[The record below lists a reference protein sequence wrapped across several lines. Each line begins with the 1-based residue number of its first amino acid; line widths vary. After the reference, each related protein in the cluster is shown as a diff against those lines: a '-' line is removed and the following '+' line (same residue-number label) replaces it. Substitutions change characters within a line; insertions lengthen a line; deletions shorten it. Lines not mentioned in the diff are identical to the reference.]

1 MSRVRPAH
9 LRFAWLPLL
18 VLALVTSMRPALAA
32 DLEELN
38 AEQVRELTQYLLRQ
52 HLCQHAMDQ
61 AFMKRFTK
69 EFLKRLDPSRT
80 VYLQS
85 EVDEKLKISADDL
98 AALAKNLENG
108 DLTFFSD
115 WIKEYK
121 TKLLPRD
128 DEYFAGLKDR
138 KADIGVKIS
147 KDEIEKIKPDS
158 YPATEDERRK
168 RTLLLAR
175 SNFEFYKSYQPEE
188 DAFKLALQTL
198 TRLREQKNK
207 IDAEKDTPKEVM
219 KAFMSALDPHSE
231 YMDAEETEDFKTSM
245 QREFS
250 GIGVQIRACLL
261 GAQVVDVIKNKPA
274 FQSGKFAVDDQ
285 IIAVDGFSLAGLPL
299 DQVVKRIKGD
309 QGTKVKISLK
319 KAAKEGEEPKMID
332 VELVRAK
339 IELADIKA
347 PGKVFP
353 TPSGNVGYISMENF
367 YDGVSGDVTDR
378 IKELSK
384 DEPLAGL
391 ILDLRNNG
399 GGYLEE
405 AIKLTG
411 LFITKGPVVAER
423 GGSKKVIWRSD
434 PDPKVVFG
442 GPLVVL
448 VNQFSA
454 SASEI
459 VSGSLKDYGR
469 AVLVGPT
476 QTHGKGTVQKIVDL
490 GIVHMPGALRLTVQ
504 QYFLAGGDSVQ
515 LQGVQPDIKVPGRK
529 LVEDFLEK
537 AQDGAIPWAKVE
549 PLLEETQPDFK
560 RFYTWKEQ
568 TLEALKEKSA
578 KRVAVNKDF
587 DLYKEQ
593 DPDKVADGPDAEPP
607 PKGVENPENGGKT
620 TAENPAKPKDKKDLK
635 DPQRDEAVQVV
646 QDMIKLWPKD
656 DAVAKQD
663 PVEEKVPAVK

>member
-1 MSRVRPAH
+1 MPRVRPAF
-9 LRFAWLPLL
+9 LRFAWLLL
-18 VLALVTSMRPALAA
+18 FALALAPAVRPVCA
-32 DLEELN
+32 EEDALN
-38 AEQVRELTQYLLRQ
+38 AEQVRELTQYLLHQ
-52 HLCQHAMDQ
+52 HLCQHTLDQ
-61 AFMKRFTK
+61 TFMKRLIK

-85 EVDEKLKISADDL
+85 EADDKLKQTPEELDK
-98 AALAKNLENG
+98 LAKNIEEG
-108 DLTFFSD
+108 DLSYFSN

-121 TKLLPRD
+121 TKYLSRD
-128 DEYFAGLKDR
+128 DEYFAGLKNR
-138 KADIGVKIS
+138 KADVGVKIA

-158 YPATEDERRK
+158 YPTTDDERRK

-175 SNFEFYKSYQPEE
+175 SNYEFYKSYQPEE

-198 TRLREQKNK
+198 ARLREQKNK
-207 IDAEKDTPKEVM
+207 IDADKDTPKEFM
-219 KAFMSALDPHSE
+219 KAFTSALDPHSE
-231 YMDAEETEDFKTSM
+231 YMDTEEFDDFKTSM

-261 GAQVVDVIKNKPA
+261 GAQVVDVIKDKPA
-274 FQSGKFAVDDQ
+274 FQSGKFTVDDQ

-299 DQVVKRIKGD
+299 DQVVRRIKGD

-319 KAAKEGEEPKMID
+319 KAAKDGEEPKMID

-339 IELADIKA
+339 IELADIKV
-347 PGKVFP
+347 PGKLFP
-353 TPSGNVGYISMENF
+353 TPSGNVGYIAMENF

-384 DEPLAGL
+384 AEPLAGL

-405 AIKLTG
+405 AIKLAG
-411 LFITKGPVVAER
+411 LFITKGPIVAER
-423 GGSKKVIWRSD
+423 GRNKKVVWRSD
-434 PDPKVVFG
+434 PDPKVVFA

-476 QTHGKGTVQKIVDL
+476 QTHGKGTVQTIVDL
-490 GIVHMPGALRLTVQ
+490 GIIHLPGAMRLTVQ
-504 QYFLAGGDSVQ
+504 QYFIAGGDSTQ
-515 LQGVQPDIKVPGRK
+515 NQGVQPDIKIPGRK

-537 AQDGAIPWAKVE
+537 AQDGALPSSKVE
-549 PLLEETQPDFK
+549 PLLDENQPDFK
-560 RFYTWKEQ
+560 RYFAWKEQ
-568 TLEALKEKSA
+568 NLEALRTKSA
-578 KRVAVNKDF
+578 KRVETNKDF
-587 DLYKEQ
+587 DLYKDQ

-607 PKGVENPENGGKT
+607 PKGVDNPENGGKNVT
-620 TAENPAKPKDKKDLK
+620 DNPAKPKDKKDLK
-635 DPQRDEAVQVV
+635 DPQRDEAG
-646 QDMIKLWPKD
+646 WTT
-656 DAVAKQD
+656 AS
-663 PVEEKVPAVK
+663 VERRA